1 MIFSVLCVVALPAN
15 DALHLCF
22 LCGDCFYQPQPPK
35 TLCQESE
42 SCLTWLEVESLS
54 CCSTEKQTRH
64 FIYTKLSRSATLR
77 STSWA
82 SHLNRV
88 LICPV
93 PVCPWGERDTLAYC
107 LLTLSTVTPSMC
119 SVGWGDGVA
128 GEQHP
133 QLLQRAQIFMSLFGK
148 VLWNFL
154 MWCGDSR
161 VTSVMQVW
169 VSWPQQDEG
178 NCWFLDTVQK
188 KGKTRLRFHEKGRKY
203 TVRRNAL
210 CLFVWMTARRGKYV
224 MRLQGWA
231 ATTTPSAVFFLHSLR
246 DAGACSGRSRAC
258 FELCCQWGS
267 SCDRS
272 RGASGGVA
280 FTREQQHSM
289 QVDSIKPDQST
300 DLLCYRDC
308 LHSDNDANAPIVGP
322 HPKCLAQALR

>member
-1 MIFSVLCVVALPAN
+1 MRLCA
-15 DALHLCF
+15 
-22 LCGDCFYQPQPPK
+22 PPPEPH
-35 TLCQESE
+35 TEPCPD
-42 SCLTWLEVESLS
+42 LS
-54 CCSTEKQTRH
+54 CPGLPLRGARHIGLIVFWHSPLWLWACVRWVEGTEWQGNNIRNCCRELKSLCL
-64 FIYTKLSRSATLR
+64 Y
-77 STSWA
+77 
-82 SHLNRV
+82 
-88 LICPV
+88 
-93 PVCPWGERDTLAYC
+93 LAKC
-107 LLTLSTVTPSMC
+107 CETFWCDVVTAEWRLWC
-119 SVGWGDGVA
+119 KCESVGRNRM
-128 GEQHP
+128 
-133 QLLQRAQIFMSLFGK
+133 RATADFWIL
-148 VLWNFL
+148 
-154 MWCGDSR
+154 C
-161 VTSVMQVW
+161 
-169 VSWPQQDEG
+169 
-178 NCWFLDTVQK
+178 K
-188 KGKTRLRFHEKGRKY
+188 KRKTRLRFHEKGRKY

>member
-1 MIFSVLCVVALPAN
+1 MRRCTEQGEFNWSPHHHHRWSYRGAVRSQKIRDSDGLLCGLHTHSEPIVQFQVMSSMNGSHHGMSEHHQKFMTRICMNGAELWHETNPTIPYLLRCDTLDRHQVNTTRDHLCSVIFSVLCVVALPAN
-15 DALHLCF
+15 DALHLRF

-178 NCWFLDTVQK
+178 NCWFLDIVQK
-188 KGKTRLRFHEKGRKY
+188 KRRLG
-203 TVRRNAL
+203 
-210 CLFVWMTARRGKYV
+210 
-224 MRLQGWA
+224 
-231 ATTTPSAVFFLHSLR
+231 
-246 DAGACSGRSRAC
+246 
-258 FELCCQWGS
+258 
-267 SCDRS
+267 
-272 RGASGGVA
+272 
-280 FTREQQHSM
+280 
-289 QVDSIKPDQST
+289 
-300 DLLCYRDC
+300 
-308 LHSDNDANAPIVGP
+308 
-322 HPKCLAQALR
+322 

>member
-1 MIFSVLCVVALPAN
+1 MRRCTEQGEFNWSPHHHHRWSYRGAVRSQKIRDSDGLLCGLHTHSEPIVQFQVMSSMNGSHHGMSEHHQKFMTRICMNEAELWHETNPTIPYLLRCDTLDRHQVNTTRDHLCSVIFSVLCVVALPAN
-15 DALHLCF
+15 DALHLRF

-82 SHLNRV
+82 SHWTVSWFV
-88 LICPV
+88 LSRSAPEGNETHW
-93 PVCPWGERDTLAYC
+93 PYC

-178 NCWFLDTVQK
+178 NCWFLDIVQK
-188 KGKTRLRFHEKGRKY
+188 KRRLG
-203 TVRRNAL
+203 
-210 CLFVWMTARRGKYV
+210 
-224 MRLQGWA
+224 
-231 ATTTPSAVFFLHSLR
+231 
-246 DAGACSGRSRAC
+246 
-258 FELCCQWGS
+258 
-267 SCDRS
+267 
-272 RGASGGVA
+272 
-280 FTREQQHSM
+280 
-289 QVDSIKPDQST
+289 
-300 DLLCYRDC
+300 
-308 LHSDNDANAPIVGP
+308 
-322 HPKCLAQALR
+322 

>member
-1 MIFSVLCVVALPAN
+1 MHRTRSVDLVPHHHHRWSYRGAVRSQKIRDSDGLLCGLHTHSEPIVQFQVMSSMNGSHHGMSEHHQKFMTRICMNEAELWHETNPTIPYLLRCDTLDRHQVNTTRDHLCSDIFSVLCVVALPAN
-15 DALHLCF
+15 DALHLRF

-178 NCWFLDTVQK
+178 NCWFLDIVQK
-188 KGKTRLRFHEKGRKY
+188 KRRLG
-203 TVRRNAL
+203 
-210 CLFVWMTARRGKYV
+210 
-224 MRLQGWA
+224 
-231 ATTTPSAVFFLHSLR
+231 
-246 DAGACSGRSRAC
+246 
-258 FELCCQWGS
+258 
-267 SCDRS
+267 
-272 RGASGGVA
+272 
-280 FTREQQHSM
+280 
-289 QVDSIKPDQST
+289 
-300 DLLCYRDC
+300 
-308 LHSDNDANAPIVGP
+308 
-322 HPKCLAQALR
+322 